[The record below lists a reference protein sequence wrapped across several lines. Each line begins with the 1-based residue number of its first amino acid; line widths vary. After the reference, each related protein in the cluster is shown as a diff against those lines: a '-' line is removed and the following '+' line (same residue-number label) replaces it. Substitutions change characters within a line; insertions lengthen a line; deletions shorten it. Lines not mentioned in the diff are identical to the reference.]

1 MATLRD
7 LLARK
12 GSRVISIRPDAT
24 VLEAALLMN
33 ESGIGGLVVLD
44 GGTLAGVVTER
55 DMMRRVIAQ
64 RRDPATTEVRAVM
77 TSPVVTCAPGTTVEE
92 AAAVMTNRRIRH
104 LPVQEGGRLVGL
116 ITIGDLLAFQVAEQ
130 QATIQYMSSY
140 IFDTR

>member
-1 MATLRD
+1 MATIRD

-64 RRDPATTEVRAVM
+64 RRDPAATEVRAVM

>member
-1 MATLRD
+1 MATVRD

-12 GSRVISIRPDAT
+12 GSRVISIRPEAT
-24 VLEAALLMN
+24 ALEAALLMN

-77 TSPVVTCAPGTTVEE
+77 TTPVVTCAPGTSVEE
-92 AAAVMTNRRIRH
+92 AAAVMTHRRIRH

>member
-64 RRDPATTEVRAVM
+64 RRDPAATEVRAVM

>member
-1 MATLRD
+1 MATVRD

-12 GSRVISIRPDAT
+12 GTRVISIRPDAT

-33 ESGIGGLVVLD
+33 ENGIGGLVVLE
-44 GGTLAGVVTER
+44 GGTLAGVITER
-55 DMMRRVIAQ
+55 DMMRRVLAQ

-77 TSPVVTCAPGTTVEE
+77 TTPVVTCAPGTTMEE
-92 AAAVMTNRRIRH
+92 AAAVMTTRRIRH

-116 ITIGDLLAFQVAEQ
+116 ITIGDLLAFQVSEQ